1 MNEDRDEDLERYLAI
16 LVENVLFTR
25 FRAVDEST
33 QDNKEELKEEM
44 RKQFVETLPES
55 YKNLE
60 KRDEIISS
68 VLERTINN
76 SKKIAKMREEER

>member
-1 MNEDRDEDLERYLAI
+1 MSEDREDLERYLAI

-33 QDNKEELKEEM
+33 QDNKKELKEEM

-76 SKKIAKMREEER
+76 AKKVAKMREER